1 MYFYKPAASLAAA
14 LAICAASPVPQTGA
28 INANI
33 PPSTSSSLT
42 GKKATD
48 GKLSAE
54 KAPGSQAD
62 QALQKK
68 QLATAVVTIIGE
80 AAITKLTEMAIE
92 FAADTIKNLGDWNEA
107 RETFSQTTT
116 LEMWNRNP
124 DYTKY
129 AAAICYNKGYRLA
142 NTAGIAELASAKL
155 ELGVLN
161 TDYDCMY
168 MEAPNQFF
176 TDSDGGFINLSYR
189 YDDRCTFD
197 QETGDLTC
205 V

>member
-1 MYFYKPAASLAAA
+1 
-14 LAICAASPVPQTGA
+14 V
-28 INANI
+28 
-33 PPSTSSSLT
+33 
-42 GKKATD
+42 
-48 GKLSAE
+48 
-54 KAPGSQAD
+54 
-62 QALQKK
+62 
-68 QLATAVVTIIGE
+68 TAVVTIVAE
-80 AAITKLTEMAIE
+80 AAITKLTEIAIE

-107 RETFSQTTT
+107 RETFTQTTT

-129 AAAICYNKGYRLA
+129 ATAICYNKVYRLA
-142 NTAGIAELASAKL
+142 NPAGIAELASAKS

-168 MEAPNQFF
+168 MEASNQFF
-176 TDSDGGFINLSYR
+176 TDSDGEFINLSYR